1 MVTGA
6 RGGEVRS
13 RDHYTDLARLGAEQ
27 LRLSIAASNEV
38 STEAGWRPLTCPA
51 QVDRSPGHCA
61 FTLPAEAARIAV
73 PRVTEAV
80 ILATEAGSRVVWR
93 QPAEV
98 SVAVSWCE
106 AGARTRACEAGL
118 LRRAAPPGQTSLALP
133 RAAHHVFLSSARG
146 GASSGLQLVQCRA
159 RPGPAGQLRTQLEAV
174 EAAPTRLQLRLVAAD
189 SCVDPGL
196 VLASWS
202 LAWCGPHSCSS
213 LTVAGSTASLGSL
226 RPATCYEVTHSAQ
239 LAWGLEA
246 APAPPQTLCTGGLVY
261 QLLLMLHPC
270 APVPR
275 LAPAVAAVQVTASRL
290 ALLLAAPPPLSCRYT
305 LDTRPLLAAPCR
317 AAALVPH
324 LADPGTCHEVGGATW
339 R

>member
-1 MVTGA
+1 M
-6 RGGEVRS
+6 
-13 RDHYTDLARLGAEQ
+13 
-27 LRLSIAASNEV
+27 
-38 STEAGWRPLTCPA
+38 
-51 QVDRSPGHCA
+51 
-61 FTLPAEAARIAV
+61 

-80 ILATEAGSRVVWR
+80 ILDTEAGSRVVWR

-106 AGARTRACEAGL
+106 AGARTHACEAGL

-174 EAAPTRLQLRLVAAD
+174 EAAPTRLQLRLGAAD

-213 LTVAGSTASLGSL
+213 LTVAGSTASLGGL

-239 LAWGLEA
+239 LAWDLEA
-246 APAPPQTLCTGGLVY
+246 APAPPQTLCTGGQCTSCCY
-261 QLLLMLHPC
+261 C
-270 APVPR
+270 DIPVPQC
-275 LAPAVAAVQVTASRL
+275 PAS
-290 ALLLAAPPPLSCRYT
+290 PPPWPRCS
-305 LDTRPLLAAPCR
+305 
-317 AAALVPH
+317 
-324 LADPGTCHEVGGATW
+324 
-339 R
+339 

>member
-1 MVTGA
+1 M
-6 RGGEVRS
+6 
-13 RDHYTDLARLGAEQ
+13 
-27 LRLSIAASNEV
+27 
-38 STEAGWRPLTCPA
+38 
-51 QVDRSPGHCA
+51 
-61 FTLPAEAARIAV
+61 

-80 ILATEAGSRVVWR
+80 ILATEAGTRVVWR

-133 RAAHHVFLSSARG
+133 RAAHHVFLSSWVG

-174 EAAPTRLQLRLVAAD
+174 EAAPTQLQLRLVAAD
-189 SCVDPGL
+189 SCVEPGL

-202 LAWCGPHSCSS
+202 LGWCGPHSCSS
-213 LTVAGSTASLGSL
+213 LTVTGSTASLGSL

-246 APAPPQTLCTGGLVY
+246 APAPPQTLCTGD
-261 QLLLMLHPC
+261 PNTS
-270 APVPR
+270 VP
-275 LAPAVAAVQVTASRL
+275 VAAIVTSLVQCPAS
-290 ALLLAAPPPLSCRYT
+290 PPQ
-305 LDTRPLLAAPCR
+305 
-317 AAALVPH
+317 
-324 LADPGTCHEVGGATW
+324 
-339 R
+339 

>member
-1 MVTGA
+1 MPDSPTCYPGSFEVISASNGSRDIRLHWAPLPPHSAHGDNLTFVVTGA

-13 RDHYTDLARLGAEQ
+13 RDHYADLARLGAEQ
-27 LRLSIAASNEV
+27 LGLGIAASNEV
-38 STEAGWRPLTCPA
+38 SRRPGGGWRPLTCPA
-51 QVDRSPGHCA
+51 QAGRSPGHCA
-61 FTLPAEAARIAV
+61 LALPAEAARAAV

-80 ILATEAGSRVVWR
+80 ILATEAGTRVVWR

-133 RAAHHVFLSSARG
+133 RAAHHVFLSSWGG

-174 EAAPTRLQLRLVAAD
+174 EAAPTQLQLRLVAAD
-189 SCVDPGL
+189 SCVEPGL

-202 LAWCGPHSCSS
+202 LGWCGPHSCSS
-213 LTVAGSTASLGSL
+213 LTVTASTASLGSL

-246 APAPPQTLCTGGLVY
+246 APAPPQTLCTGGLV
-261 QLLLMLHPC
+261 C
-270 APVPR
+270 STSVPAADNATS
-275 LAPAVAAVQVTASRL
+275 LVQCPAS
-290 ALLLAAPPPLSCRYT
+290 PPP
-305 LDTRPLLAAPCR
+305 RPR
-317 AAALVPH
+317 S
-324 LADPGTCHEVGGATW
+324 